1 MQPKKTLAFLT
12 LLLCA
17 VYSLQAQSPDP
28 VKVTVLYKF
37 RFMNDTTA
45 RTEFT
50 NESMILQIGE
60 KLSAYQSYNGY
71 KMDSSFNARS
81 SSGQNI
87 VVSGGNISGGSIV
100 SAGPI
105 TTEKQFT
112 VLAKNQLWSLN
123 RVFITQYLVDE
134 SVKRPEWTITGETK
148 EIGGI
153 ACQKATARVKG
164 RDYAAWFAPEL
175 PYSLG
180 PWKLNNLP
188 GLILEASDSKGEVHF
203 ELEKISTEPTNA
215 TIELPTRPSQVSLAE
230 YLKVKA
236 AYDAD
241 PEGFRR
247 ANAPPP
253 PPGMSISNITVSG
266 GPIRSASTVKPT
278 VFNNKLE
285 KEN

>member
-1 MQPKKTLAFLT
+1 MQTKKTWLI
-12 LLLCA
+12 LLLA
-17 VYSLQAQSPDP
+17 VCTGYFSKAQNPDP
-28 VKVTVLYKF
+28 VKVRVYYKF

-45 RTEFT
+45 RTDFA
-50 NESMILQIGE
+50 NESMVLLIGE
-60 KLSAYQSYNGY
+60 KMSVYQSYNSY
-71 KMDSSFNARS
+71 RTDSIIKNRSANAVT
-81 SSGQNI
+81 GM
-87 VVSGGNISGGSIV
+87 VSVSNVPIGGGSGT
-100 SAGPI
+100 S
-105 TTEKQFT
+105 EKQFT
-112 VLAKNQLWSLN
+112 ILAKNQLLSTN

-134 SVKRPEWTITGETK
+134 SAKQTQWNITGDTK

-153 ACQKATARVKG
+153 TCQKATARVKG

-188 GLILEASDSKGEVHF
+188 GLILEASDSKGEVFF
-203 ELEKISTEPTNA
+203 ELERIASDATTA
-215 TIELPTRPSQVSLAE
+215 TIEFPDKMTQVSLAE
-230 YLKVKA
+230 YVKVKA

-253 PPGMSISNITVSG
+253 PPGMGNISVSG
-266 GPIRSASTVKPT
+266 SLMPGAATVKRT
-278 VFNNKLE
+278 VINNKLE

>member
-1 MQPKKTLAFLT
+1 MQPKKTWLF
-12 LLLCA
+12 LLLAICTG
-17 VYSLQAQSPDP
+17 YFSKAQSPDP
-28 VKVTVLYKF
+28 VKVRVYYKF

-50 NESMILQIGE
+50 NESMLLLIGE
-60 KLSAYQSYNGY
+60 KMSVYQSYNSY
-71 KMDSSFNARS
+71 RTDSIIKNRPANTGGGMIS
-81 SSGQNI
+81 
-87 VVSGGNISGGSIV
+87 VSGVPMSGGSGI
-100 SAGPI
+100 G
-105 TTEKQFT
+105 EKQFT
-112 VLAKNQLWSLN
+112 ILAKNQLLSTN
-123 RVFITQYLVDE
+123 SVFITRYLVDE
-134 SVKRPEWTITGETK
+134 SAKQTQWNITGDTK

-153 ACQKATARVKG
+153 TCQKATAKVKG

-188 GLILEASDSKGEVHF
+188 GLILEASDSKGEVFF
-203 ELEKISTEPTNA
+203 ELERIASDATTA
-215 TIELPTRPSQVSLAE
+215 TIEFPDKMTQVSLAE
-230 YLKVKA
+230 YVKVKA

-253 PPGMSISNITVSG
+253 PPGMSSMSISNISVSG
-266 GPIRSASTVKPT
+266 SPMSGSTNVKRP

>member
-1 MQPKKTLAFLT
+1 LT

-17 VYSLQAQSPDP
+17 VYSLPAQSPDP
-28 VKVTVLYKF
+28 VKVRVYYKF

-50 NESMILQIGE
+50 NESMMLLIGE
-60 KLSAYQSYNGY
+60 KMSVYQSYNSY
-71 KMDSSFNARS
+71 RTDSIIKNRPA
-81 SSGQNI
+81 N
-87 VVSGGNISGGSIV
+87 SGGGMISVSSVPMSGGSG
-100 SAGPI
+100 AG
-105 TTEKQFT
+105 EKQFT
-112 VLAKNQLWSLN
+112 ILAKNQLLSTKS
-123 RVFITQYLVDE
+123 VFVTQYLVDE
-134 SVKRPEWTITGETK
+134 SAKQTQWNITGDTK

-153 ACQKATARVKG
+153 TCQKATARVKG

-188 GLILEASDSKGEVHF
+188 GLILEASDSKGEVFF
-203 ELEKISTEPTNA
+203 ELERIASDATTA
-215 TIELPTRPSQVSLAE
+215 TIEIPSKITPVSLAE
-230 YLKVKA
+230 YVKIKA

-253 PPGMSISNITVSG
+253 PPGMSVSNITVSG
-266 GPIRSASTVKPT
+266 SLMPGAANVKRP

>member
-1 MQPKKTLAFLT
+1 MQPKKTWLF
-12 LLLCA
+12 LLLAICTG
-17 VYSLQAQSPDP
+17 YFSKAQSPDP
-28 VKVTVLYKF
+28 VKVRVYYKF

-45 RTEFT
+45 RTEFS
-50 NESMILQIGE
+50 NESMILLIGE
-60 KLSAYQSYNGY
+60 KMSIYQSYNSY
-71 KMDSSFNARS
+71 RTDSIIKNRPANA
-81 SSGQNI
+81 
-87 VVSGGNISGGSIV
+87 VGGMISATNVPIGGGSGTSERQLTI
-100 SAGPI
+100 
-105 TTEKQFT
+105 
-112 VLAKNQLWSLN
+112 LAKNQLLSTN

-134 SVKRPEWTITGETK
+134 SAKQTQWNITSDTK

-153 ACQKATARVKG
+153 TCQKATARVKG

-188 GLILEASDSKGEVHF
+188 GLILEASDSKGEVFF
-203 ELEKISTEPTNA
+203 ELERIASDATTA
-215 TIELPTRPSQVSLAE
+215 TIEFPDKMTQVSLPE
-230 YLKVKA
+230 YVKIKA

-253 PPGMSISNITVSG
+253 PPGMSNISVSG
-266 GPIRSASTVKPT
+266 SLMSGGANVKRP